1 MQRDPV
7 LRLLKVDG
15 LPIVQERA
23 IHDESLVC
31 RAMAGRPQHLP
42 GLLCEEVSIEGR
54 IHLEEQLALNSN
66 HSRSVKHVSECSGP
80 HLRRTSSEDP
90 SVEPGPRFGK
100 CFEVGP
106 QKDPGAT

>member
-31 RAMAGRPQHLP
+31 RAMAGHPQHLP
-42 GLLCEEVSIEGR
+42 GLLCEEVSIDCR
-54 IHLEEQLALNSN
+54 FRLEEQLAVSAN
-66 HSRSVKHVSECSGP
+66 HSPSVEHASECSGP
-80 HLRRTSSEDP
+80 HLRRTGSEDP
-90 SVEPGPRFGK
+90 SVEPEPRFGK

>member
-23 IHDESLVC
+23 IHDKSLVC

-42 GLLCEEVSIEGR
+42 GLLCEEVSTEGR

-66 HSRSVKHVSECSGP
+66 HSRSVKHVSECSSP

-90 SVEPGPRFGK
+90 SVEPEPSF
-100 CFEVGP
+100 
-106 QKDPGAT
+106 